1 MLNIT
6 DLKAEQRKV
15 PLFRLA
21 FRPFFLFGCLFS
33 IFSLIIWGSFL
44 SNPAINMQPY
54 GGWFWW
60 HGHEMLFGFVCSIIV
75 GFLLTAVQNWS
86 GLPGISGWPLAGLFA
101 LWATGRLLMI
111 TPVLPPIVIAVVD
124 SLFLPA
130 AAAVLAHPVITTK
143 LWRNLVFVPLL
154 LLLALVN
161 ATTHYQLINGSNFSL
176 PWTQS
181 AILIIAL
188 IMSVLGGRVIP
199 FFTANATRTE
209 KPQPLVWLEVL
220 AIGSVVIPLFYSL
233 GSGDIGTNKL
243 VGGCFILATV
253 SHTLRF
259 ARWQCWL
266 TLNNP
271 LLWSLHLAYLF
282 IIVGFALLASYHLG
296 FNITLTTALHG
307 ITVGGMGLL
316 ILSMISRVSLGHTG
330 RMLIVSQWIVGAYV
344 ALAIAAVVRLV
355 APLATGY
362 TTHMYL
368 LSIAAWVAG
377 YLIYAV
383 VYWPV
388 LTQPRLDGRPG

>member
-1 MLNIT
+1 MAAIFHCPDPISNT
-6 DLKAEQRKV
+6 DY
-15 PLFRLA
+15 
-21 FRPFFLFGCLFS
+21 RPD
-33 IFSLIIWGSFL
+33 
-44 SNPAINMQPY
+44 
-54 GGWFWW
+54 
-60 HGHEMLFGFVCSIIV
+60 HV
-75 GFLLTAVQNWS
+75 GARRS
-86 GLPGISGWPLAGLFA
+86 C
-101 LWATGRLLMI
+101 
-111 TPVLPPIVIAVVD
+111 
-124 SLFLPA
+124 
-130 AAAVLAHPVITTK
+130 H
-143 LWRNLVFVPLL
+143 
-154 LLLALVN
+154 
-161 ATTHYQLINGSNFSL
+161 
-176 PWTQS
+176 
-181 AILIIAL
+181 
-188 IMSVLGGRVIP
+188 P